1 MTHGLFNNN
10 SFMHLQLR
18 SDIGILACTLLY
30 RFISHR
36 RNEAVT
42 TTTLEFT
49 KTRRAS
55 LVAAIFMMAT
65 SAIGPGFITQTA
77 TFTAKM
83 GAAFA
88 FGILA
93 SILIDFVVQLNIW
106 RIVTLTRMRA
116 AELAN
121 KAIPGSGYVLAI
133 LVIFGGV
140 VFNVG
145 NIAGAGLG
153 LNALMG
159 LDPKWGG
166 GLSALLAIAIFSSH
180 RAGLAVDKLIV
191 WLGLLMIGLTVFVAF
206 ASNPPLGQALYQTVM
221 PDQINFATI
230 TTIVGGTVGGYITY
244 AGAHRLLD
252 RGTTGEENLEAVTR
266 AALSGILVTGLMRY
280 VLFLAIL
287 GVVASGVVIDISG
300 QGANPAAQAFQAAAG
315 QFGLRAFG
323 LILWAAAI
331 TSVIGAAYTSISF
344 ISVFKP
350 NITEQGRNR
359 ATTVFIAISLLVYM
373 LMGTA
378 PSALLLFAGGF
389 NGLVLPIGLSLFIYV
404 GWRRSDMMG
413 GYHYPRWLLVL
424 GALTCLLTW
433 YMAIKSIGPIFA
445 FLNVV

>member
-1 MTHGLFNNN
+1 MT
-10 SFMHLQLR
+10 Q
-18 SDIGILACTLLY
+18 T
-30 RFISHR
+30 
-36 RNEAVT
+36 AVT
-42 TTTLEFT
+42 QTAQDFT

-55 LVAAIFMMAT
+55 LIAAIFMMAT

-93 SILIDFVVQLNIW
+93 SILIDFVVQLNVW

-116 AELAN
+116 ADVAN
-121 KAIPGSGYVLAI
+121 KAIPGSGYLLAV
-133 LVIFGGV
+133 LVIFGGL

-159 LDPKWGG
+159 LDAKWGG
-166 GLSALLAIAIFSSH
+166 GLSALLAIGIFLSH
-180 RAGLAVDKLIV
+180 RAGLAVDRLIV
-191 WLGLLMIGLTVFVAF
+191 VLGLVMIALTLFVAF
-206 ASNPPLGQALYQTVM
+206 ASNPPLGEALYQTVL

-244 AGAHRLLD
+244 AGAHKLLD
-252 RGTTGEENLEAVTR
+252 RGTTGVENLQAVTK
-266 AALSGILVTGLMRY
+266 AALGGILVTGLMRY
-280 VLFLAIL
+280 ILFLAIL
-287 GVVASGVVIDISG
+287 GVVASGVVIDTSG

-315 QFGLRAFG
+315 QFGLRVFG
-323 LILWAAAI
+323 LILWAASI

-344 ISVFKP
+344 ITVFKP
-350 NITEQGRNR
+350 DITEQARNR
-359 ATTVFIAISLLVYM
+359 ATTVFITLSLLIFV

-378 PSALLLFAGGF
+378 PAALLLFAGGF
-389 NGLVLPIGLSLFIYV
+389 NGLILPIGLSIFIYV
-404 GWRRSDMMG
+404 GWRRSDLMG

-433 YMAIKSIGPIFA
+433 YMAIKSVGPIFA
-445 FLNVV
+445 FLNVA

>member
-1 MTHGLFNNN
+1 MT
-10 SFMHLQLR
+10 QTAQ
-18 SDIGILACTLLY
+18 D
-30 RFISHR
+30 
-36 RNEAVT
+36 
-42 TTTLEFT
+42 FT
-49 KTRRAS
+49 KARRSS
-55 LVAAIFMMAT
+55 LIAAIFMMAT

-93 SILIDFVVQLNIW
+93 SILIDFVVQLNVW
-106 RIVTLTRMRA
+106 RIVSLTRMRA
-116 AELAN
+116 SDLAN
-121 KAIPGSGYVLAI
+121 KAIPGSGYVLAV
-133 LVIFGGV
+133 LVIFGGL

-159 LDPKWGG
+159 LDAKWGG
-166 GLSALLAIAIFSSH
+166 SLSALLAIGIFLSH
-180 RAGLAVDKLIV
+180 RAGLAVDRLIV
-191 WLGLLMIGLTVFVAF
+191 VLGLVMIGMTLFVAF
-206 ASNPPLGQALYQTVM
+206 ASNPPLGEALYQTVL

-244 AGAHRLLD
+244 AGAHKLLD
-252 RGTTGEENLEAVTR
+252 RGTTGVENLGAVTK

-280 VLFLAIL
+280 ILFLAIL
-287 GVVASGVVIDISG
+287 GVVASGVVIDTSG

-315 QFGLRAFG
+315 QIGLRVFG
-323 LILWAAAI
+323 LILWAASI

-344 ISVFKP
+344 ITVFKP

-359 ATTVFIAISLLVYM
+359 ATTVFIALSLLIFV

-378 PSALLLFAGGF
+378 PAALLLFAGGF
-389 NGLVLPIGLSLFIYV
+389 NGLILPIGLSLFIYV
-404 GWRRSDMMG
+404 GWRRSDLMD

-424 GALTCLLTW
+424 GAVTCLLTW
-433 YMAIKSIGPIFA
+433 YMAINSVGPIFA
-445 FLNVV
+445 FLNIA